1 MLINWLQGAPYLMKC
16 EGAKSGNS
24 PNDLFEGYCAELA
37 EKIARLVGFDYVI
50 VPVKDEK
57 FGAQINN
64 TSWNGMIGELIRHV
78 RAFEFL
84 NF

>member
-1 MLINWLQGAPYLMKC
+1 MRR
-16 EGAKSGNS
+16 EGAENS
-24 PNDLFEGYCAELA
+24 NNPNDMYEGYCAELA

-57 FGAQINN
+57 FGSQINE

-84 NF
+84 NLIFSRGCF